1 MEQKLVCD
9 TVKDL
14 LPLYVDGLTSE
25 ASNQSINAHLN
36 ECGDC
41 RTALA
46 QMTEQLEV
54 EAAPEV
60 ENFKKYLN
68 KSKLSIFYWVM
79 GIVAIIAVITC
90 IIVNIAVEL
99 RLSWSLIVLG
109 GIITAYL
116 PAYVAIEAENHKFIK
131 AVAALNGCV
140 FGLLLLIQA
149 VVYGVMGIGSIW
161 IWRIGLPIVLLWSA
175 VVWLSI
181 LCHVCFKLNPLIA
194 LSVLCFLAVP
204 GNAVTNWIAGEYH
217 SIADFTD
224 NFVSNGLGDV
234 MMGVVFLVIGL
245 ILQIKKQKPQRQ
257 NAN

>member
-25 ASNQSINAHLN
+25 ASNQSIRAHL
-36 ECGDC
+36 EGCADC
-41 RTALA
+41 RTALS
-46 QMTEQLEV
+46 QMTEQVEV

-68 KSKLSIFYWVM
+68 KSKWSIFYWVM
-79 GIVAIIAVITC
+79 GSLAMIAIITC
-90 IIVNIAVEL
+90 FIVNIAVEL

-131 AVAALNGCV
+131 AVAVLNGCV

-149 VVYGVMGIGSIW
+149 VVYGVMGIGSVW
-161 IWRIGLPIVLLWSA
+161 IWRIGLPIALLWSA

-181 LCHVCFKLNPLIA
+181 LSHVCFQWNPLLA

-204 GNAVTNWIAGEYH
+204 ANGLTNWLAGDYH
-217 SIADFTD
+217 SMADFTD
-224 NFVSNGLGDV
+224 NFVANGLGDL
-234 MMGVVFLVIGL
+234 MIGVVFLIIGL
-245 ILQIKKQKPQRQ
+245 VFRMKRGKAQKERV
-257 NAN
+257 